1 MARRQTAGQR
11 SKRWLIATMITP
23 VVALALGATISFGG
37 VDMAEPRNTVETRDG
52 TPRVA
57 LETTKGTIVVELFP
71 EQAPKSVANFLAYVD
86 DGFYDGSIF
95 HRVIAG
101 FVVQGGGYD
110 VGMTYRQPRGNVPN
124 ESHNGLSNDRGTIAM
139 ARQNDPDSA
148 SSQFYFNLASNPHLN
163 AQPGRPGYTVFGRV
177 IDGMEVLD
185 RIERSTTVERSGMS
199 GVPDEPVV
207 IERARRME

>member
-1 MARRQTAGQR
+1 MSLRRTER
-11 SKRWLIATMITP
+11 PRCTRWQIATIITP
-23 VVALALGATISFGG
+23 VVALALGATTAFGG

-52 TPRVA
+52 APRVA
-57 LETTKGTIVVELFP
+57 LETTKGDILVELFP
-71 EQAPKSVANFLAYVD
+71 EEAPKTVANFLAYVD
-86 DGFYDGSIF
+86 EGFYDGTIF

-110 VGMTYRQPRGNVPN
+110 VAMNYRQPRGNVPN

-139 ARQNDPDSA
+139 ARQNDPHSA

-185 RIERSTTVERSGMS
+185 RIEMSTTVERSGMS